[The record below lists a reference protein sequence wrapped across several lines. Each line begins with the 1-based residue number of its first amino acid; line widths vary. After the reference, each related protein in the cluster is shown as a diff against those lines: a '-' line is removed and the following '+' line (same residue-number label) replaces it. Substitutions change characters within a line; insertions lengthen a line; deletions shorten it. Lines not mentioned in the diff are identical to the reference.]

1 MFRIQ
6 QSLTC
11 KWSTA
16 TSAMPP
22 FEPSI
27 SVRSPPLVGHDRAGC
42 FKRYSAWV
50 LWRSR
55 SAWCQ
60 QVSIV
65 SFLILQSRVEK
76 EKTFFDV
83 LMSKSGIR
91 WKTREPQQI
100 LQDSARPGTK
110 HTLAKSVTPKV
121 ILFRM
126 FHTAACSACSLS
138 ACRMLMSV
146 LNSLTLHDLN
156 AYNPQP
162 FLHVCPPL
170 AIHYTYNHKVLWVW
184 LIRQCIGLR

>member
-1 MFRIQ
+1 M
-6 QSLTC
+6 
-11 KWSTA
+11 
-16 TSAMPP
+16 
-22 FEPSI
+22 
-27 SVRSPPLVGHDRAGC
+27 
-42 FKRYSAWV
+42 V

-83 LMSKSGIR
+83 LMSKSRIR

-100 LQDSARPGTK
+100 FQDSARPGTK
-110 HTLAKSVTPKV
+110 HTLAKSVTPEV

-146 LNSLTLHDLN
+146 LNSLTLHDLH

-162 FLHVCPPL
+162 FVHVCPPL
-170 AIHYTYNHKVLWVW
+170 AIHTITKYFLSLTHTAMHW
-184 LIRQCIGLR
+184 LALTTDVQILCYIKQPQESTQLKTSNA